1 MLGSNNIIP
10 FLSPDKDSGLGFLV
24 DSPLSASTSLYVY
37 ILQHIREMAAF
48 TAHARSNVL
57 YLA

>member
-10 FLSPDKDSGLGFLV
+10 FLSSDKDSGLGFLA
-24 DSPLSASTSLYVY
+24 DSPLSASSTKYVY
-37 ILQHIREMAAF
+37 ILPHIREMAAF

>member
-10 FLSPDKDSGLGFLV
+10 FLSSDKDSGLGFLA
-24 DSPLSASTSLYVY
+24 DSPPSAAPAKYVY

-48 TAHARSNVL
+48 IAHARSNAL